1 MAMESRNLRALSR
14 SANVV
19 PRLTAILV
27 HTMLVHEAKLK
38 LRRPCR
44 FDQSSDACTE
54 IFISAIPGSD
64 AGLLFFQLRN
74 ALFR

>member
-1 MAMESRNLRALSR
+1 VAMESRNLRALSR

-19 PRLTAILV
+19 PRLAAILV

-38 LRRPCR
+38 LRRPWVR
-44 FDQSSDACTE
+44 PVVGACTE

-64 AGLLFFQLRN
+64 AGLLFF
-74 ALFR
+74 